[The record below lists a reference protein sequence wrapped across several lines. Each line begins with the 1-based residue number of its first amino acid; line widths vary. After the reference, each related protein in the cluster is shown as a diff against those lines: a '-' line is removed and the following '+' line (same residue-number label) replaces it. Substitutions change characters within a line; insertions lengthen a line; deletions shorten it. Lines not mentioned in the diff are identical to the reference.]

1 MLDFN
6 PRSRE
11 GSDGRKVTDRL
22 TIAISIHAPVKGATK
37 RSARSQKR
45 RKFQSTLPR
54 KERRD
59 LAQMVEVLV
68 HISIHAPMK
77 GATDTVS
84 ARIRGFSFQS
94 TLPRRERRV
103 DTADITHFGI
113 SIHAPAKGAT
123 GAKAANT
130 YATAFQPTLPRRERP
145 GNIRT

>member
-94 TLPRRERRV
+94 TLPRRERQVQRLR
-103 DTADITHFGI
+103 T
-113 SIHAPAKGAT
+113 
-123 GAKAANT
+123 
-130 YATAFQPTLPRRERP
+130 PTLRHFNPRSREGSDP
-145 GNIRT
+145 AISELEPCPVGFQSTLP